1 MDAGTVLC
9 TAGVAAACLAT
20 ITVLI
25 NLQVRAIVPVAPD
38 RTEVE
43 IYPVLLQNVPKA
55 IDAARL
61 RVHEHFYGPGGFGAP
76 GDLEMFERNQVGLAA
91 HLAGAR
97 A

>member
-1 MDAGTVLC
+1 M
-9 TAGVAAACLAT
+9 
-20 ITVLI
+20 
-25 NLQVRAIVPVAPD
+25 VPVAPD

-76 GDLEMFERNQVGLAA
+76 DDLEMFERNQVELATDEVNQRGFGRRWRQPMV
-91 HLAGAR
+91 AGAR